1 MNKIKTNIWKNN
13 IRTNLISSR
22 VVIEESNCIQC
33 LLESRL
39 TINKPAIESS
49 FKLQMKNDNIVVHI
63 NSKDINWEII
73 LIQPNMEYLLLPENA
88 DKIMNNIDIPEIII
102 IKTRE
107 SIKLIK

>member
-1 MNKIKTNIWKNN
+1 
-13 IRTNLISSR
+13 
-22 VVIEESNCIQC
+22 
-33 LLESRL
+33 
-39 TINKPAIESS
+39 
-49 FKLQMKNDNIVVHI
+49 MKNDNIVVHI

-107 SIKLIK
+107 SIKLIKKWSAKLRKNAINKSSINEMPF

>member
-1 MNKIKTNIWKNN
+1 
-13 IRTNLISSR
+13 
-22 VVIEESNCIQC
+22 
-33 LLESRL
+33 
-39 TINKPAIESS
+39 
-49 FKLQMKNDNIVVHI
+49 MKNDNIVVHI
-63 NSKDINWEII
+63 NSKDINWEIS

>member
-1 MNKIKTNIWKNN
+1 
-13 IRTNLISSR
+13 
-22 VVIEESNCIQC
+22 
-33 LLESRL
+33 
-39 TINKPAIESS
+39 
-49 FKLQMKNDNIVVHI
+49 MKNDNIVVQI
-63 NSKDINWEII
+63 NSKDINWDTN

>member
-1 MNKIKTNIWKNN
+1 
-13 IRTNLISSR
+13 
-22 VVIEESNCIQC
+22 
-33 LLESRL
+33 
-39 TINKPAIESS
+39 
-49 FKLQMKNDNIVVHI
+49 MKNDNIVVHI
-63 NSKDINWEII
+63 NSKDINWDII

>member
-1 MNKIKTNIWKNN
+1 MKNN
-13 IRTNLISSR
+13 
-22 VVIEESNCIQC
+22 
-33 LLESRL
+33 
-39 TINKPAIESS
+39 
-49 FKLQMKNDNIVVHI
+49 NIVVHI

>member
-1 MNKIKTNIWKNN
+1 
-13 IRTNLISSR
+13 
-22 VVIEESNCIQC
+22 
-33 LLESRL
+33 
-39 TINKPAIESS
+39 
-49 FKLQMKNDNIVVHI
+49 MKNDNIVVHI

-107 SIKLIK
+107 SVKLIK

>member
-1 MNKIKTNIWKNN
+1 
-13 IRTNLISSR
+13 
-22 VVIEESNCIQC
+22 
-33 LLESRL
+33 
-39 TINKPAIESS
+39 
-49 FKLQMKNDNIVVHI
+49 MKNDNIVVHI

-88 DKIMNNIDIPEIII
+88 DKIMHNIDIPEIII